1 MALPETIPTF
11 TDAWHKLGRVPL
23 DRILLQPAPGTA
35 LEEDVTR
42 LDEREDYLC
51 ERVDGTLVR
60 KPPGF
65 LESVLAVKIS
75 CIIGEWVESRGMGIV
90 LGADCPYRPSS
101 GLVRM
106 PDVSVV
112 LWKRLPDRRIPT
124 EPIPD
129 LAPDIA
135 VEVLRS
141 SNTAEEMARK
151 RGEYVTAGCR
161 SVWLVDADART
172 IAAYSSPDVCLT
184 LKGAE
189 AVTAEAVLPGFRI
202 AVEEVFRRAGVA

>member
-65 LESVLAVKIS
+65 FESVLAVKIS
-75 CIIGEWVESRGMGIV
+75 CIIGEWVESRGRGI
-90 LGADCPYRPSS
+90 
-101 GLVRM
+101 
-106 PDVSVV
+106 V

-135 VEVLRS
+135 VEALRS

-151 RGEYVTAGCR
+151 RGEYFAAGCR

-202 AVEEVFRRAGVA
+202 AVEEVLRRAGVA